1 MTRIAS
7 CLAVLCLLF
16 PGMGSALADEKT
28 SFYVSLSPAVTSPS
42 AEPTT
47 LDMIEV
53 NQTSLTEPTISGN
66 DAKIKMKFG
75 LGINGEVGYK
85 WRTNVRTGLEVGYR
99 KSDMEQVTSSGGSG
113 VVDGELETSTIFLN
127 AAYDFDNSDGPAPYI
142 FGGLGA
148 AYHELTLRS
157 VNGVTVGDAS
167 DDLTFAFQVGAG
179 FYKPLNEFIDA
190 GLGYRFVFSNDQ
202 KFGIAETES
211 GVHHLELTF
220 RLY

>member
-1 MTRIAS
+1 MTRIARFFT
-7 CLAVLCLLF
+7 VLLLF
-16 PGMGSALADEKT
+16 LLLPGSALADGKS
-28 SFYVSLSPAVTSPS
+28 SFYVSLSPALTSPA

-47 LDMIEV
+47 LDQIEIDG
-53 NQTSLTEPTISGN
+53 TTLTEPTISGT

-85 WRTNVRTGLEVGYR
+85 WRTNIRTGLEVGYR
-99 KSDMEQVTSSGGSG
+99 ASDMDQVSSSVGNGLI
-113 VVDGELETSTIFLN
+113 DGQLETSTIFFN
-127 AAYDFDNSDGPAPYI
+127 VAYDFDNEEGPAPYI

-148 AYHELTLRS
+148 AYHELDIRS
-157 VNGVTVGDAS
+157 INGTTIAQVT

-190 GLGYRFVFSNDQ
+190 GLGYRYVFSNDQ
-202 KFGIAETES
+202 RFGNITSEFGI
-211 GVHHLELTF
+211 HHLELTF